1 MYVCTDCGR
10 NFEEFS
16 VVFEEHGLDTA
27 PFEAVAVC
35 PFCKSN
41 NISEVTLRRCHYC
54 GVRLYDQKD
63 FCSSACRENGLKLW
77 QLEQHR
83 RRRRAVHPLNVIIRE
98 VENYNR
104 RNGTCY
110 TYGQYISRILPTLS
124 KNERSIYE
132 S

>member
-1 MYVCTDCGR
+1 MYSCTDCGR
-10 NFEEFS
+10 NFEEFN
-16 VVFEEHGLDTA
+16 VVFEEHGRDKP
-27 PFEAVAVC
+27 PFEAIAVC
-35 PFCKSN
+35 PFCKSG
-41 NISEVTLRRCHYC
+41 NISEVVSRRCHYC
-54 GVRLYDQKD
+54 GARLYGQKD
-63 FCSSACRENGLKLW
+63 FCSSDCREKGLRLW
-77 QLEQHR
+77 RLEQHR